1 MYNLVK
7 VAYHKFILCL
17 FIFTLN
23 HLLAFDI
30 PKYTKNGAE
39 TNFTQKLQVN
49 LANKAMASNTH

>member
-1 MYNLVK
+1 MK
-7 VAYHKFILCL
+7 VAYHKFKLCL